1 MTIHHVALALGIL
14 IGVAAQLLLKIGAGG
29 EGGIIDQLFRV
40 YTIAGLG
47 LYALAAF
54 FYIVALRTIP
64 ISIAFPSVALSY
76 VVVALMGNLWFGEPM
91 GLTHVAAIALIVTG
105 VVLLHVT

>member
-29 EGGIIDQLFRV
+29 DGGIVAQLFRFH
-40 YTIAGLG
+40 TIAGLA

-54 FYIVALRTIP
+54 FYIIALRTIP
-64 ISIAFPSVALSY
+64 ISVAFPSVALSY
-76 VVVALMGNLWFGEPM
+76 VVVALMGNLWFGESM
-91 GLTHVAAIALIVTG
+91 GIAHLAGLALIVTG
-105 VVLLHVT
+105 VVLLHAV